1 VIGVQPLVC
10 PRSNSSTVRIRES
23 SGHLCSTATVERG
36 TWTVRRERPSKFE
49 AATTPP
55 QSDDHAAEQRSTAI
69 SRSGTVDDAV
79 LPPHVWGKLAWLL
92 PAALVVIGLVV
103 FSNSVSGPF
112 IWDDRVAIVEN
123 ASIAPP
129 SGLSAAFHPPAE
141 NPMTGRPL
149 VNASLALNYRLG
161 GLHPF
166 GYHVWNI
173 PTHIARIER
182 TTATYRGQ

>member
-1 VIGVQPLVC
+1 M
-10 PRSNSSTVRIRES
+10 R
-23 SGHLCSTATVERG
+23 
-36 TWTVRRERPSKFE
+36 
-49 AATTPP
+49 
-55 QSDDHAAEQRSTAI
+55 
-69 SRSGTVDDAV
+69 VDG
-79 LPPHVWGKLAWLL
+79 WMS
-92 PAALVVIGLVV
+92 AALVVIGIVL
-103 FSNSVSGPF
+103 FSNSVSAPF

-129 SGLSAAFHPPAE
+129 AGLADAIRPPAE

-173 PTHIARIER
+173 LTHIAAALVLFGIVR
-182 TTATYRGQ
+182 